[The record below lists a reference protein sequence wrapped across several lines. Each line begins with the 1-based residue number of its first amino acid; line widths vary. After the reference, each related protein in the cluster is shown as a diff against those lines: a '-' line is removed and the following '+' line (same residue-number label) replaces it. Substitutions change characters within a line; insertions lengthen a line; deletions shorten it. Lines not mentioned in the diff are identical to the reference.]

1 MREGGTRGSRRSV
14 IVRSAWIGPSRK
26 APCSP
31 LHVNP
36 HLVRAP
42 LQDRD
47 ARERSRVDVSRP
59 TLRRS
64 TFPFSHR
71 PPSQSSAPR
80 PRTRA
85 RVYTSL
91 PMAAGKGSSPFLS
104 PPPLGRFLSTGSSSG
119 GESFSSDAYLGR
131 PASPSPPS
139 AAGPSRAAIDGAKDG
154 TPPLDLYRLMRRL
167 STSSSSLSA
176 SSSFRSAPRSTSA
189 SEGESE
195 ATGSSE
201 GSFVWL
207 AVVRPTHLEGR
218 EDVSRESVCL
228 TAFHPRVVLPLSS
241 VPSQSTRTTWLA
253 S

>member
-14 IVRSAWIGPSRK
+14 IVRSGRIGPSRK

-131 PASPSPPS
+131 PASPSLPS
-139 AAGPSRAAIDGAKDG
+139 AAGPSRAAIVG
-154 TPPLDLYRLMRRL
+154 
-167 STSSSSLSA
+167 
-176 SSSFRSAPRSTSA
+176 
-189 SEGESE
+189 
-195 ATGSSE
+195 
-201 GSFVWL
+201 
-207 AVVRPTHLEGR
+207 
-218 EDVSRESVCL
+218 
-228 TAFHPRVVLPLSS
+228 VVLVSLGPAVDICERRRERGDRQQRGLL
-241 VPSQSTRTTWLA
+241 RLA
-253 S
+253 RSGASGSP